1 MKLGDRLRSADIQP
15 GGDEPVLESLGVPDV
30 AQHETTDP
38 ISRLKQRVQERLY
51 VRLGGR
57 IADSSMSEAEL
68 RQLLLQELSAS
79 IDEEEIP
86 LSAPERQR
94 LVEEIGRD
102 VIGYGPIQTFLE
114 DPSVTEVMVL
124 SDKCIYV
131 EREGRLVLT
140 EARYVSQEHLRS
152 IIERIVSA
160 VGRRID
166 ESSPTVDARLPD
178 GSRVNAVIP
187 PLAVDGPQLTIRKF
201 SRTPL
206 LVPDLVELRSL
217 TFSLAEFLRQCVD
230 GRLNVLVTGGT
241 GTGKTTMLNMLSS
254 FIPESDRIVTIEDA
268 VELRLNQNHVIRL
281 EARPPNIE
289 GRGEVSIRD
298 LVRNSLR
305 MRPDRIIVGEVR
317 GAEALDMLQAMN
329 TGHEGSLSTLHAN
342 TPRDA
347 MSRLET
353 MVLMAGFD
361 LPVRAIREQ
370 IVGAVDM
377 IVHLSRLRDGT
388 RRITRIVEVEG
399 LEGDA
404 VTMSDLFVF
413 DHSAGMDEQGFSL
426 GQITPTGIRPKFEER
441 LQEYG
446 HHLSADLFGDPTQ
459 GLSMRRA
466 R

>member
-1 MKLGDRLRSADIQP
+1 MRLGDRLRSAELHP
-15 GGDEPVLESLGVPDV
+15 GSDDAVLEVLGMPEAV
-30 AQHETTDP
+30 QQEISDP

-86 LSAPERQR
+86 LSGPERQR

-152 IIERIVSA
+152 VIERIVSA

-201 SRTPL
+201 SRTRL